1 MTLALFCPGKPQVLT
16 VYSNLARAFVSPSTA
31 EGSEQLSQRIW
42 GILQKKIFKAKDYP
56 KGESVQLSVL
66 ESLLEKNL
74 RWASKPFKRKPT
86 SNTSKKQSAVWNR
99 HKMIVSLAQNSI
111 HWILKIIDSRNYS
124 ETELQKVFSIFR
136 TVVAGYFDSK
146 KSQIKSEL
154 LKEIFRRRPWIGRE
168 LFGFILEKCG
178 SARSDFRRVEAL
190 DLISEILRQIFP
202 SGSSEQNRESAKKLL
217 KSHIQKLSHLISE
230 LVTNMPKKKSRRS
243 EVRKFCGKVFPIIS
257 SVNLTKSF
265 LKNLVPDA
273 QTACESQL
281 GSLFVNLKKAES

>member
-1 MTLALFCPGKPQVLT
+1 MIVALFCPGKPQVLT

-42 GILQKKIFKAKDYP
+42 VILQKKIFKAKDYP

-66 ESLLEKNL
+66 ESLLERNL

-86 SNTSKKQSAVWNR
+86 GNSSRKQSASWNR
-99 HKMIVSLAQNSI
+99 HKMIVSLAQDSV
-111 HWILKIIDSRNYS
+111 HWILKIIDARNYS
-124 ETELQKVFSIFR
+124 KTELEKVCCHFH
-136 TVVAGYFDSK
+136 TVVAEYFDSK
-146 KSQIKSEL
+146 KSQIKSEF
-154 LKEIFRRRPWIGRE
+154 LKEIFRRRPWIGRD

-190 DLISEILRQIFP
+190 DLISEILRQIAP
-202 SGSSEQNRESAKKLL
+202 SSPNKESQESLKKIL
-217 KSHIQKLSHLISE
+217 KSHTQKLSHLISE

-243 EVRKFCGKVFPIIS
+243 DVRKFCGKVFQVVS

-265 LKNLVPDA
+265 LKDLSPDA

-281 GSLFVNLKKAES
+281 GNLFVNLKKVES